1 MERHLHQSLDQIRQ
15 DLLRMGAEVE
25 KMLAESIR
33 ALVERDNEI
42 ANAVR
47 AADQEV
53 DRLEKVIDE
62 ECSRIL
68 ATQQPTAVDLRFI
81 VAVMKITND
90 LERVG
95 DCAVS
100 VAKSTRKV
108 NAEPPLGEYTELSA
122 MAEMVGRSVR
132 DGLDALVRKDAGL
145 ALDVR
150 GRDSEVD
157 VICKRV
163 FKRMTRAMGEQPE
176 AVSRALH
183 LLLIARNY
191 ERIGDHATNIAED
204 VIYFVEGRDI
214 RHPSVVD
221 EPKAARTS

>member
-15 DLLRMGAEVE
+15 DLLRMAAEVE
-25 KMLAESIR
+25 KMIAESIR
-33 ALVERDNEI
+33 ALVERDNEV

-47 AADQEV
+47 AADQEI

-100 VAKSTRKV
+100 IAKSTRKV
-108 NAEPPLGEYTELSA
+108 NAEPPLGEYAEFSS
-122 MAEMVGRSVR
+122 MAELAGRSVR
-132 DGLDALVRKDAGL
+132 DGLDALVRKDTAL
-145 ALDVR
+145 ALDICA
-150 GRDSEVD
+150 RDKELD
-157 VICKRV
+157 AICKRA
-163 FKRMTRAMGEQPE
+163 FKRMTRAMSEQPE
-176 AVSRALH
+176 VVSRALH

-191 ERIGDHATNIAED
+191 ERIGDHATNVAED

-214 RHPSVVD
+214 RHPAVTD
-221 EPKAARTS
+221 ESTAASSS

>member
-15 DLLRMGAEVE
+15 NLLRMGAEVQ
-25 KMLAESIR
+25 KMIAETIR
-33 ALVERDNEI
+33 ALVERDNDL
-42 ANAVR
+42 ANGVR
-47 AADQEV
+47 EADQEV

-68 ATQQPTAVDLRFI
+68 ATQQPTAIDLRFI

-95 DCAVS
+95 DCSVS
-100 VAKSTRKV
+100 IARSTRKV
-108 NAEPPLGEYTELSA
+108 NAQPPLEDYASLSA
-122 MAEMVGRSVR
+122 MAELVGRSVR
-132 DGLDALVRKDAGL
+132 DGLDALVRRDAGL
-145 ALDVR
+145 ALDVL

-157 VICKRV
+157 TICKRV

-176 AVSRALH
+176 AVSQALH
-183 LLLIARNY
+183 LLLIARNF

-204 VIYFVEGRDI
+204 VIFWVRGADV
-214 RHPSVVD
+214 RHN
-221 EPKAARTS
+221 AAPPVAP